1 MIVTD
6 VKTKSRARTEPTV
19 YVVEDDQAVRDSLCW
34 LISTMDLPVLAF
46 ASASEFLETVQPG
59 HPGCAIIDVRLP
71 GMNGLEL
78 QEELNER
85 SPDLPVIVITGHGTE
100 KTASR
105 AMAAGA
111 LGYLEKP
118 TDDEALMELVK
129 KGIEKSVAKLV

>member
-1 MIVTD
+1 MRKIVIVAT
-6 VKTKSRARTEPTV
+6 R
-19 YVVEDDQAVRDSLCW
+19 
-34 LISTMDLPVLAF
+34 
-46 ASASEFLETVQPG
+46 EFLETVQPE

-85 SPDLPVIVITGHGTE
+85 SPDLPVIIITGHGTKE
-100 KTASR
+100 TASR

-118 TDDEALMELVK
+118 TDDEALMELVR

>member
-46 ASASEFLETVQPG
+46 ASASEFLETVQPEQ
-59 HPGCAIIDVRLP
+59 PGCAIIDVRLP

-85 SPDLPVIVITGHGTE
+85 SPDLPVIIITGHGTKE
-100 KTASR
+100 TASR

>member
-6 VKTKSRARTEPTV
+6 AKTKSRARTEPTV

-34 LISTMDLPVLAF
+34 LITTMDLPVLAF
-46 ASASEFLETVQPG
+46 ASTREFLETVQPEQ
-59 HPGCAIIDVRLP
+59 PGCAIIDVRLP

-85 SPDLPVIVITGHGTE
+85 SPDLPVIIITGHGTKE
-100 KTASR
+100 TASR

-118 TDDEALMELVK
+118 TDDKALMELVK